1 MKYQGVDIER
11 IVIEFE
17 KGKMVKAITIDGKRV
32 DLNNV
37 VEFNIMLGAN
47 CNEIKEVNVYM

>member
-1 MKYQGVDIER
+1 MKYQGEDVEG

-17 KGKMVKAITIDGKRV
+17 KGKRVKAITIDGKRV

-37 VEFNIMLGAN
+37 IEFNIMLGADSN
-47 CNEIKEVNVYM
+47 KIEEVRVYR

>member
-1 MKYQGVDIER
+1 MKYQGEDVEG

-17 KGKMVKAITIDGKRV
+17 KGKRVKAITIDGKRV

-37 VEFNIMLGAN
+37 VEFNIMLGAVF
-47 CNEIKEVNVYM
+47 NEIKEVRIFN